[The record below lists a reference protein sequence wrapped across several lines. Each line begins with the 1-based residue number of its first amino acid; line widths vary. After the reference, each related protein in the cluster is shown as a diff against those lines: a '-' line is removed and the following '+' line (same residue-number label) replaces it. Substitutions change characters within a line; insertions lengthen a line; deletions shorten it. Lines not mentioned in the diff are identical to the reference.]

1 MDNIG
6 MKNILDIVF
15 PRSCTICSKEGTYLC
30 ERCKKLFKRS
40 LPECYI
46 CRRLSNDFQS
56 HSSCMRNYSLT
67 SVFVCWEYNSL
78 TSTILKRYKYSY
90 VYDISES
97 LVELFLDIMRN
108 SQHIKILG
116 NTLVT
121 IVPIS
126 SSRMRERGFNQVF
139 NLGKIFANY
148 YSFDFC
154 DSLILKTKESGHQ
167 AFEDRKGRRNISF
180 NHFSLNTNFNMD
192 SYDSIT
198 IIDDVLTT
206 GATLESITK
215 CIRKSTN
222 RNIPIH
228 AICLFRGKAFYSSDV
243 LDSSDPLASPSLES
257 SS

>member
-97 LVELFLDIMRN
+97 LGELFLDTVKD
-108 SQHIKILG
+108 SPYLKLLG
-116 NTLVT
+116 KTLVT

-139 NLGKIFANY
+139 NLGKIFAHYCN
-148 YSFDFC
+148 FEFC
-154 DSLILKTKESGHQ
+154 DSLILKTEESGHQ
-167 AFEDRKGRRNISF
+167 ALADREERKSISSEYY
-180 NHFSLNTNFNMD
+180 SLNMNSNVD
-192 SYDSIT
+192 GYESIT
-198 IIDDVLTT
+198 IIDDVVTT

-215 CIRKSTN
+215 CLRKGLGKD
-222 RNIPIH
+222 IPIH
-228 AICLFRGKAFYSSDV
+228 AICLFRGRPFYSSEV
-243 LDSSDPLASPSLES
+243 LDSSVSFTSSSLES